1 MKNIWIIAKRELQ
14 SFFDS
19 LVAYILLILFLGFS
33 GFFVWLSGSFD
44 IFFINQATLQ
54 PFFNPI
60 AYWSLFFFI
69 PAITMRMIAEEKRA
83 GTLET
88 MLTRS
93 VSDWEFVVGKYL
105 ACLLLILIALAF
117 TLPYYFVVS
126 WLGPV
131 DHGAVW
137 CGYLGLI
144 LLSSGYIGIG
154 IFASSISQNQIVGFL
169 LALTIGVFFQILF
182 DVLSA
187 TFPGFVG
194 ELFSY
199 LSFNTHFQSI
209 SRGVID
215 FRDIVFFLSITFLG
229 LILAEMQLVKRNVIA

>member
-44 IFFINQATLQ
+44 VFYINQATLQ
-54 PFFNPI
+54 PFFNPV

-88 MLTRS
+88 MLTRA
-93 VSDWEFVVGKYL
+93 VSDWEFIAGKYL

-117 TLPYYFVVS
+117 TLPYYFVVA

-144 LLSSGYIGIG
+144 LLSSAYIGIG
-154 IFASSISQNQIVGFL
+154 IFASSISNNQIVAFL

-182 DVLSA
+182 DVLSN
-187 TFPGFVG
+187 TFPGNLG
-194 ELFSY
+194 EIFSY

-215 FRDIVFFLSITFLG
+215 LRDIVFFLTVTLLG

>member
-1 MKNIWIIAKRELQ
+1 MKNSWIIAKRELQ

-44 IFFINQATLQ
+44 IFYINQATLQ
-54 PFFNPI
+54 PFFNPV

-69 PAITMRMIAEEKRA
+69 PAITMRMIAEEKKT

-88 MLTRS
+88 MLTRA
-93 VSDWEFVVGKYL
+93 VSDWDVVMGKFL
-105 ACLLLILIALAF
+105 ACLLLIGIALAF
-117 TLPYYFVVS
+117 TLPYYLVVT

-137 CGYLGLI
+137 CGYLGLL
-144 LLSSGYIGIG
+144 LLSSGYIAIG
-154 IFASSISQNQIVGFL
+154 LFASSISSNQIVAFL

-182 DVLSA
+182 DVLAS
-187 TFPGFVG
+187 TFSGALG
-194 ELFSY
+194 EIFTY

-209 SRGVID
+209 ARGVID
-215 FRDIVFFLSITFLG
+215 LRDVIFFVTITLLG
-229 LILAEMQLVKRNVIA
+229 LILAEMQLVKRSVVV